1 MSKFTKNIIAVIFLN
16 YIELSIV
23 GLMSKFSIILPL
35 TFLGYSFYVYRSNAN
50 TSPIAAFLL
59 GLFVDLIQGTYFG
72 LNATL
77 FCIITYLIQS
87 YSNKFK
93 IFSNLQICLFF
104 GLSAAGYVGFTQLVL
119 SLYNFSYLTLI
130 ISTIFNIIFC
140 FGVAIFS
147 SYFTRIFRL
156 QK

>member
-1 MSKFTKNIIAVIFLN
+1 MSKFIKNIIALIFLN
-16 YIELSIV
+16 YIELSFV

-35 TFLGYSFYVYRSNAN
+35 TFLGYSLYIYRFN
-50 TSPIAAFLL
+50 TNISPIVAFLV
-59 GLFVDLIQGTYFG
+59 GLFVDLIQGSYFG

-93 IFSNLQICLFF
+93 IFSYLQICLFF

-119 SLYNFSYLTLI
+119 NLYNFSYLTLI
-130 ISTIFNIIFC
+130 ISTIFNIVFC

-147 SYFTRIFRL
+147 SYFPKIFRL
-156 QK
+156 EK

>member
-1 MSKFTKNIIAVIFLN
+1 MSKFIKNIIALIFLN
-16 YIELSIV
+16 YIELSFV

-35 TFLGYSFYVYRSNAN
+35 TFLGYSVYVYRSNTN
-50 TSPIAAFLL
+50 TSPIVAFLV
-59 GLFVDLIQGTYFG
+59 GLFVDLIQGSYFG

-77 FCIITYLIQS
+77 FCVITYLIQS

-93 IFSNLQICLFF
+93 IFSYLQICLFF

-119 SLYNFSYLTLI
+119 NLYNFSYLTLI
-130 ISTIFNIIFC
+130 ISTVFNIVFC

-147 SYFTRIFRL
+147 SYFPKIFRL
-156 QK
+156 EK

>member
-1 MSKFTKNIIAVIFLN
+1 MRKFIKNIIALIFLN
-16 YIELSIV
+16 YIEFSIA

-35 TFLGYSFYVYRSNAN
+35 TFLGYSLYIYRFN
-50 TSPIAAFLL
+50 TNISPISAFLV
-59 GLFVDLIQGTYFG
+59 GLFVDLIQGSYFG

-93 IFSNLQICLFF
+93 ILSYLQICLYF
-104 GLSAAGYVGFTQLVL
+104 GLSGAGYVGFTQLVL

-130 ISTIFNIIFC
+130 ISTIFNIVFC
-140 FGVAIFS
+140 FSVVIFS
-147 SYFTRIFRL
+147 SFFPKIFRL
-156 QK
+156 EK

>member
-1 MSKFTKNIIAVIFLN
+1 MRKFIKNIIALIFLN
-16 YIELSIV
+16 YIEFSIA

-35 TFLGYSFYVYRSNAN
+35 TFLGYSLYIYRFN
-50 TSPIAAFLL
+50 TNISPISAFLV
-59 GLFVDLIQGTYFG
+59 GLFVDLIQGSYFG

-93 IFSNLQICLFF
+93 IFSYLQICLFF
-104 GLSAAGYVGFTQLVL
+104 GLSGAGYVGFTQLVL

-130 ISTIFNIIFC
+130 ISTIFNIVFC
-140 FGVAIFS
+140 FSVVIFS
-147 SYFTRIFRL
+147 SFFPKIFRL
-156 QK
+156 EK

>member
-1 MSKFTKNIIAVIFLN
+1 MRKFIKNIIALIFLN
-16 YIELSIV
+16 YIEFSIA

-35 TFLGYSFYVYRSNAN
+35 TFLGYSLYIYRFN
-50 TSPIAAFLL
+50 TNISPISAFLV
-59 GLFVDLIQGTYFG
+59 GLFVDLIQGSYFG

-77 FCIITYLIQS
+77 FCVITYLIQS

-93 IFSNLQICLFF
+93 IFSYLQICLFF

-119 SLYNFSYLTLI
+119 NLYNFSYLTLI
-130 ISTIFNIIFC
+130 ISTIINIVFC

-147 SYFTRIFRL
+147 SYFPKIFRL
-156 QK
+156 EK

>member
-1 MSKFTKNIIAVIFLN
+1 MRKFIKNIIALIFLN
-16 YIELSIV
+16 YIEFSIA

-35 TFLGYSFYVYRSNAN
+35 TFLGYSLYIYRFN
-50 TSPIAAFLL
+50 TNISPISAFLV
-59 GLFVDLIQGTYFG
+59 GLFVDLIQGSYFG

-93 IFSNLQICLFF
+93 IFSYLQICLFF

-119 SLYNFSYLTLI
+119 NLYNFSYLTLI
-130 ISTIFNIIFC
+130 ISTIINIVFC

-147 SYFTRIFRL
+147 SYFPKIFRL
-156 QK
+156 EK

>member
-1 MSKFTKNIIAVIFLN
+1 MSKFIKNIIGLIFLN
-16 YIELSIV
+16 YIELSIAV
-23 GLMSKFSIILPL
+23 VISKFSIIIPL
-35 TFLGYSFYVYRSNAN
+35 TFLGYSVYVYRSSTN
-50 TSPIAAFLL
+50 TSPISAFLI
-59 GLFVDLIQGTYFG
+59 GLFVDLIQGSYFG

-93 IFSNLQICLFF
+93 IFSYLQICLFF

-119 SLYNFSYLTLI
+119 NLYNFSYLTLI
-130 ISTIFNIIFC
+130 ISTIFNIVFC

-147 SYFTRIFRL
+147 SYFPKIFRL
-156 QK
+156 EK

>member
-1 MSKFTKNIIAVIFLN
+1 MKNIIALIFLN
-16 YIELSIV
+16 YIELSFV

-35 TFLGYSFYVYRSNAN
+35 TFLGYSLYIYRFN
-50 TSPIAAFLL
+50 TNISPIVAFLV
-59 GLFVDLIQGTYFG
+59 GLFVDLIQGSYFG

-93 IFSNLQICLFF
+93 IFSYLQICLFF

-119 SLYNFSYLTLI
+119 NLYNFSYLTLI

-147 SYFTRIFRL
+147 SYFPKIFRL
-156 QK
+156 EK

>member
-1 MSKFTKNIIAVIFLN
+1 MSKFIKNIIALIFLN
-16 YIELSIV
+16 YIELSFV

-35 TFLGYSFYVYRSNAN
+35 TFLGYSLYIYRFN
-50 TSPIAAFLL
+50 TNISPIVAFLV
-59 GLFVDLIQGTYFG
+59 GLFVDLIQGSYFG

-93 IFSNLQICLFF
+93 IFSYLQICLFF

-119 SLYNFSYLTLI
+119 NLYNFSYLTLI

-147 SYFTRIFRL
+147 SYFPKIFRL
-156 QK
+156 EK

>member
-1 MSKFTKNIIAVIFLN
+1 MSKFIKNIIALIFLN
-16 YIELSIV
+16 YIEFSIA

-35 TFLGYSFYVYRSNAN
+35 TFLGYSLYIYRFN
-50 TSPIAAFLL
+50 TNISPISAFLV
-59 GLFVDLIQGTYFG
+59 GLFVDLIQGSYFG

-77 FCIITYLIQS
+77 FCVITYLIQS

-93 IFSNLQICLFF
+93 IFSYLQICLFF

-119 SLYNFSYLTLI
+119 NLYNFSYLTLI
-130 ISTIFNIIFC
+130 ISTIINIVFC

-147 SYFTRIFRL
+147 SYFPKIFRL
-156 QK
+156 EK

>member
-1 MSKFTKNIIAVIFLN
+1 MSKFIKNIIALIFLN
-16 YIELSIV
+16 YIELSFV

-35 TFLGYSFYVYRSNAN
+35 TFLGYSLYVYRSNTN
-50 TSPIAAFLL
+50 TSPIAAFLV
-59 GLFVDLIQGTYFG
+59 GLFVDLIQGSYFG

-77 FCIITYLIQS
+77 FCVITYLIQS

-93 IFSNLQICLFF
+93 IFSYLQICLFF

-119 SLYNFSYLTLI
+119 NLYNFSYLTLI
-130 ISTIFNIIFC
+130 ISTIFNIVFC